1 MEEEENTIVRKQ
13 EAFHE
18 DDDDNNDDDDNP
30 GMNDRQLAENK
41 LTAVLNKELSGF
53 GEIMG
58 FTG

>member
-18 DDDDNNDDDDNP
+18 DNP
-30 GMNDRQLAENK
+30 GMNDSQLAENK